1 VFEDEQEPEPID
13 PQILE
18 QLQPKQ
24 EQMEAALRDV
34 GLYVD
39 KATWIV
45 APGQN
50 PSLMMECFL
59 GDVAFTKRVQDPT
72 QNDFDASFREMTASL
87 AKEAFEE
94 MRERIK
100 RGEE

>member
-1 VFEDEQEPEPID
+1 VFEDEQESEPID
-13 PQILE
+13 PKILE

-72 QNDFDASFREMTASL
+72 QNDFDASFREMTAAM
-87 AKEAFEE
+87 AKERFEE
-94 MRERIK
+94 MKERIR